1 MNDWAALT
9 EELGLWT
16 RSGQVPTFWWRDDD
30 AAAHTPALDRLLD
43 LRARLNLPLS
53 LATVPGKTE
62 PGLVKRLSREAGVA
76 VLQHGWIHANHAP
89 AGENKAELG
98 AHRALAAVLADVAQG
113 RRQMDRLFGEAWRP
127 ILVPPYN
134 RVAPAVVRALPGL
147 GFLGLSADRPRPAR
161 EVMPGM
167 IQVNTHI
174 DIVDWR
180 GTRGFVGEAAAIDS
194 AVSHLR
200 GRRVAGADVAEP
212 TGLLTHHLVHD
223 EACWRFIADFAS
235 RTIAHPGARWLSAAE
250 AFAPVPAATGRPPQ

>member
-1 MNDWAALT
+1 MSDWAALT
-9 EELGLWT
+9 DELGLWT

-76 VLQHGWIHANHAP
+76 VLQHGWMHTNHAP

-98 AHRALAAVLADVAQG
+98 AHRTLAAVLADVAQG

-134 RVAPAVVRALPGL
+134 RIAPAVVRALPGL
-147 GFLGLSADRPRPAR
+147 GFLGLSTDQPRPAR
-161 EVMPGM
+161 AVMPGM
-167 IQVNTHI
+167 VQVNTHV
-174 DIVDWR
+174 DIVDWQER
-180 GTRGFVGEAAAIDS
+180 RFAGEGPALGALIG
-194 AVSHLR
+194 HLADR
-200 GRRVAGADVAEP
+200 RLGRADAGEP
-212 TGLLTHHLVHD
+212 TGILTHHLVHD
-223 EACWRFIADFAS
+223 APAWGFVARLLQVT
-235 RTIAHPGARWLSAAE
+235 RAHPAIRWLTPAQ
-250 AFAPVPAATGRPPQ
+250 AFGLA